1 MTDILISIA
10 LILGYV
16 VGALLTLGT
25 LLAIGVGIA
34 YAVYCRREDHRE
46 DHRRAEQR
54 RTDDAFNAIVAQF
67 HQKV

>member
-1 MTDILISIA
+1 MADILISIA

-25 LLAIGVGIA
+25 LLAVGMGIA
-34 YAVYCRREDHRE
+34 YAVYCRRED
-46 DHRRAEQR
+46 RRKAEQR

>member
-1 MTDILISIA
+1 MSDTLISIA

-16 VGALLTLGT
+16 VGALLSLGT
-25 LLAIGVGIA
+25 LLAIGLGIA
-34 YAVYCRREDHRE
+34 YAAHCRRD
-46 DHRRAEQR
+46 DRRKAEQR